1 MAIPIPPKGPEGVTP
16 KNAVA
21 KFREHAK
28 MLAENPEEMKKREA
42 QTMGNPISLSPAVIT
57 EADWVEKQVTNTL
70 AAGDRWEKNT
80 LAPRKDPVAAA
91 IAANEKRKTNLE
103 EAERKGKWLK
113 SMGKVDM
120 TARQETIKA
129 VGASGF
135 KRGVEARRTKIATK
149 IKKLRPL
156 VMAVKETVA
165 ALPDATPDQ
174 REAKMVANL
183 HMMRDVGD
191 AMREGA

>member
-1 MAIPIPPKGPEGVTP
+1 MAIPKPPQGPKGVTP
-16 KNAVA
+16 DNAVA

-28 MLAENPEEMKKREA
+28 MLADNPEEMKKREA

-57 EADWVEKQVTNTL
+57 EVDWVEKQVTNTL
-70 AAGDRWEKNT
+70 AAAADWEKNT
-80 LAPRKDPVAAA
+80 LAPRRDPVAAA
-91 IAANEKRKTNLE
+91 IAADKKRKANLE

-113 SMGKVDM
+113 SMQKVDM
-120 TARQETIKA
+120 AARQETIRA
-129 VGASGF
+129 VGAAGF
-135 KRGVEARRTKIATK
+135 RRGVEARRTKIATK
-149 IKKLRPL
+149 VKKLRPL

-165 ALPDATPDQ
+165 ALPDDTPDQ

-191 AMREGA
+191 AMREG

>member
-1 MAIPIPPKGPEGVTP
+1 MAIPKPPQGPTGVTP
-16 KNAVA
+16 ENAVA
-21 KFREHAK
+21 KFREHAR

-42 QTMGNPISLSPAVIT
+42 QSFGNPVALSPPVIT
-57 EADWVEKQVTNTL
+57 EADWVNKQVKNTL
-70 AAGDRWEKNT
+70 AAGDLWEKNT

-91 IAANEKRKTNLE
+91 IAANAKRKANLE
-103 EAERKGKWLK
+103 EAERKDKWMK
-113 SMGKVDM
+113 SMKQVDM

-129 VGASGF
+129 VGAAGF

-149 IKKLRPL
+149 VKKLRPL

-165 ALPDATPDQ
+165 GLPGDTPDQ

-191 AMREGA
+191 AMREG